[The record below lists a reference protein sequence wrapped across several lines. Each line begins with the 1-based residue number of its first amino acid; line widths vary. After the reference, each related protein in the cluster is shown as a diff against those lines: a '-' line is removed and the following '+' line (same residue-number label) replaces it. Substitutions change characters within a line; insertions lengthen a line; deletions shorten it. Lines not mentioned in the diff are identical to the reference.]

1 MHEHAIKLDDVGVLH
16 GTSHFRKPPLS
27 LSIHLY
33 AVPLGSQFPKF
44 ACQIS
49 MTCLSCYHTH
59 EECKTTV
66 RREKRT
72 HDHSFGVIFWDN

>member
-1 MHEHAIKLDDVGVLH
+1 MHENAIKLDDVGVLPIL
-16 GTSHFRKPPLS
+16 GNPLS

-72 HDHSFGVIFWDN
+72 HDHSFGGIFWDN